1 VKPLTAWQ
9 KILKFFGLY
18 KPETSAPRPAKKA
31 ARPRKENVRDA
42 SGRSSGGDRSRDDGE
57 RSRDDGER
65 GRDRGERSRDDGE
78 RGRDRGEKTSGGG
91 GKTARARQKPR
102 PTPDS
107 STVEGTRL
115 YIGNLSYD
123 ASEHDLEDLLK
134 GVGSVRNI
142 DIVYNRNTHRSKG
155 YGFVEMGRV
164 DEARRAV
171 EVLHDQPFMGR
182 TLIVN
187 SAKSKGPV
195 DDDGDEAPQESPP
208 ASIPVTEE

>member
-42 SGRSSGGDRSRDDGE
+42 SGRSSGGDRSRDD
-57 RSRDDGER
+57 
-65 GRDRGERSRDDGE
+65 GERSRDDGE